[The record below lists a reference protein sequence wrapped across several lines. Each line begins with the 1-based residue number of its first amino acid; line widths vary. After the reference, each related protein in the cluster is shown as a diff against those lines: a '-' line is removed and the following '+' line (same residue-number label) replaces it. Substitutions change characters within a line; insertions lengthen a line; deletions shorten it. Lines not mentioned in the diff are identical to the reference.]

1 MAGAGAGPGLLAAVL
16 CVFQPA
22 CLTRIDDA
30 LYDRLVR
37 AAGPRPTS
45 GRVVIVDVDERSL
58 DKVGQWPWPRTR
70 VASLVDE
77 LRQYGAATV
86 AIDIVFAEPERSPVP
101 GVSADAALAAS
112 LGAGRAVLGY
122 ALTFEATG
130 ERAPECLR
138 HPLNVGVI
146 APASAD
152 AAITPF
158 FRATRAVCNVEV
170 LTAAAP
176 SSGFLNAAPDSDG
189 ILRRVPVLL
198 EFNDRTYPSLA
209 LAAVSSV
216 DEVRGTLLRIANV
229 NTAHL
234 ELSGAGDRSR
244 SVPVDGR
251 SNLLVRYRGRKQ
263 TFPYVSAVDV
273 LERKLPP
280 GALSGKIVFLGTT
293 ALGTREVVATPLDTL
308 FTGVEVQATVADNLL
323 QQDFLRRPE
332 HAVSIEALT
341 TVAVA
346 AVVAATAASA
356 GLGWGLGAAAVLLGG
371 LWAGAV
377 TLLNGTGLVLS
388 PLYPMLG
395 LAAGIGAIG
404 VVGLAVERQRAEHAG
419 AARAAS
425 QRLMVQTL
433 LSLVEVRDAETGRHS
448 RRTQQYTR
456 VLAEALSAHPS
467 YREQLS
473 ADRIDRIA
481 TLAPL
486 HDIGKVGVPDHI
498 LHKTGKLTP
507 DEWAEMRKHPIYG
520 RAVIINAERA
530 AGVRDDETLAIA
542 KEIVY
547 AHHERWDGTGYPEGL
562 AGEQIP
568 TVGRL
573 IALVDVYDAM
583 RSPRP
588 YHRAMAHEEVA
599 ETIVRGR
606 GTHFDPAVVDAF
618 VAIAPAMKSLSELEQ
633 RVPNEEQRTKDEER
647 NVEP

>member
-1 MAGAGAGPGLLAAVL
+1 MALAGAVPGLLAAVL

-22 CLTRIDDA
+22 CLSRIDDG
-30 LYDRLVR
+30 LYDRTVR
-37 AAGPRPTS
+37 AAGSRPTS
-45 GRVVIVDVDERSL
+45 GRVVIVDVDEKSL
-58 DKVGQWPWPRTR
+58 AKVGQWPWPRTR
-70 VASLVDE
+70 VAALVDR
-77 LRQYGAATV
+77 LRDFGAATV
-86 AIDIVFAEPERSPVP
+86 AIDIVFAEPERSLEAGSNP
-101 GVSADAALAAS
+101 DAALASS

-122 ALTFEATG
+122 ALTFEPTTEETQG
-130 ERAPECLR
+130 CLR

-146 APASAD
+146 APASSD
-152 AAITPF
+152 TAITPF
-158 FRATRAVCNVEV
+158 FRATRAICNLDV

-229 NTAHL
+229 NTASL
-234 ELSGAGDRSR
+234 ELSGTGTTARH
-244 SVPVDGR
+244 VPLDGR

-273 LERKLPP
+273 LEGKLQP
-280 GALSGKIVFLGTT
+280 GALDGKIVFLGTT

-332 HAVSIEALT
+332 HAVSIEALL
-341 TVAVA
+341 TVGAA
-346 AVVAATAASA
+346 AVVAGTAATL
-356 GLGWGLGAAAVLLGG
+356 GVGWGLGAATLLLGAI
-371 LWAGAV
+371 WAGAV
-377 TLLNGTGLVLS
+377 GLLAGTGIVLS

-395 LAAGIGAIG
+395 LGLSIGALG
-404 VVGLAVERQRAEHAG
+404 LVGLVVERQRAEQASVQ
-419 AARAAS
+419 RAAS

-448 RRTQQYTR
+448 RRTQQYAR
-456 VLAEALSAHPS
+456 VLAEALANHPAFS
-467 YREQLS
+467 GQLT

-481 TLAPL
+481 ALAPL

-498 LHKTGKLTP
+498 LLKAGPLTA
-507 DEWAEMRKHPIYG
+507 EEMAEMRRHPIYG

-547 AHHERWDGTGYPEGL
+547 AHHERWDGAGYPEGL
-562 AGEQIP
+562 AGESIP
-568 TVGRL
+568 AVGRL
-573 IALVDVYDAM
+573 MALVDVYDAM

-588 YHRAMAHEEVA
+588 YHDAMTHEEVHA
-599 ETIVRGR
+599 VIVSGR

-618 VAIAPAMKSLSELEQ
+618 VAVAPAMKALSECSQSLAAEL
-633 RVPNEEQRTKDEER
+633 R
-647 NVEP
+647 